1 MEYTQ
6 MRPSNHNQRHN
17 NHRTYPELVVSSP
30 VSEQEAAYYAALRLV
45 ARIDEDL
52 TKGIRHYRNKA
63 GLLLTTLDQVI
74 HAILNDDLL
83 LPGEQKEAEVV
94 WVAPQEL
101 AA

>member
-1 MEYTQ
+1 MEHTQ
-6 MRPSNHNQRHN
+6 IRTLNRNRNN
-17 NHRTYPELVVSSP
+17 NHRTYPELVVTHA
-30 VSEQEAAYYAALRLV
+30 VSEREAAYYAALKLV

-52 TKGIRHYRNKA
+52 TKGIRHYRSKA
-63 GLLLTTLDQVI
+63 GVLLTTLDEVV

-83 LPGEQKEAEVV
+83 LSEEWEKTELV